1 MSQPF
6 LFDLLTITG
15 CTLFN
20 LLNFKIISRS
30 LSASTLCEI
39 SPLIILILLTPF
51 IIKPNFT
58 ITTSELV
65 LLPWCMPMALFGYFG
80 FECSANISET
90 IINKQKNAP
99 RAIVIGF
106 IATAVLYTLFHFGL
120 LNAMNA
126 HNLAR
131 YNAPDFAAFINIPYL
146 KQFLR
151 FLIPT
156 VSIIAI
162 YGTAVALMNT
172 NAFLLYAMANEKILK
187 PRTLT
192 YLNRNERPWLII
204 LAQGCLILLI
214 TSTISNSTALN
225 SLCNLSVF
233 LSFFLVVLSLLKIQQ
248 SKHAYT
254 KIFLSAISLIIITG
268 LIIYSWYSLSTL
280 LTTRITYTVI
290 LFLIALA
297 GLIVHRP

>member
-1 MSQPF
+1 
-6 LFDLLTITG
+6 
-15 CTLFN
+15 
-20 LLNFKIISRS
+20 
-30 LSASTLCEI
+30 
-39 SPLIILILLTPF
+39 
-51 IIKPNFT
+51 
-58 ITTSELV
+58 
-65 LLPWCMPMALFGYFG
+65 MPMALFGYFG

-90 IINKQKNAP
+90 IINRQKNAP

-146 KQFLR
+146 KQPLR

-192 YLNRNERPWLII
+192 YLNHNERPWLII
-204 LAQGCLILLI
+204 LAQECLILLI
-214 TSTISNSTALN
+214 TSTITNSTALN

-233 LSFFLVVLSLLKIQQ
+233 LSFFLVVLSLLKIQHG
-248 SKHAYT
+248 KRAYT
-254 KIFLSAISLIIITG
+254 KIFLSIISLIIITG
-268 LIIYSWYSLSTL
+268 LII
-280 LTTRITYTVI
+280 
-290 LFLIALA
+290 
-297 GLIVHRP
+297 